1 LDYPDRRQRLHQ
13 ILIALIHQQNNLE
26 LMDEDVSI
34 LNNSDSNYLDK
45 DPASWLNR
53 NRRILKKYQALV
65 NSARALEALIDDDR
79 DGP

>member
-1 LDYPDRRQRLHQ
+1 
-13 ILIALIHQQNNLE
+13 
-26 LMDEDVSI
+26 MDEDVSI

>member
-1 LDYPDRRQRLHQ
+1 MHQ

-34 LNNSDSNYLDK
+34 LNNSVSNSIDK
-45 DPASWLNR
+45 DPAGWLDR

-65 NSARALEALIDDDR
+65 NSARALEALIDDERND
-79 DGP
+79 P

>member
-1 LDYPDRRQRLHQ
+1 MHQ